1 MEVKCKPV
9 LPTYPISRVV
19 FVASSC
25 STVMFHCQ
33 EFGITPRGFFPK
45 LGETDGFAKDAGVSN
60 ERFVLTPM
68 TNGAVFAIPSSMP
81 TDSRWKNWPPP
92 TRNAVFPLPNT
103 SQAIPTRGAMGWLLL
118 LISARLPPGVP
129 FDSGRFKPRPV
140 RNFAAYA
147 EGVGPGRIIVPLHAS
162 DGLVLACAALQ
173 EEALQFAQ

>member
-1 MEVKCKPV
+1 
-9 LPTYPISRVV
+9 
-19 FVASSC
+19 
-25 STVMFHCQ
+25 
-33 EFGITPRGFFPK
+33 
-45 LGETDGFAKDAGVSN
+45 
-60 ERFVLTPM
+60 M

-103 SQAIPTRGAMGWLLL
+103 SQAIPTRGAMVWLLL

-129 FDSGRFKPRPV
+129 FDSGRLTPRTEG
-140 RNFAAYA
+140 NLAASA
-147 EGVGPGRIIVPLHAS
+147 QGGVPGAIIVPLHAS